1 MEKINW
7 QDVVNAI
14 RENRF
19 EDLTAAIRAQV
30 ADKIE
35 ANFLPKRKG
44 RPPEPKAGTRE
55 WYEWCDRSHKARS
68 RKITAD
74 RAEEI
79 AICYRQFR
87 DNGAA
92 KGEATVLVAE
102 KLGISKEGIEAVM
115 TATRDI
121 LDFS

>member
-7 QDVVNAI
+7 QDVVIAI
-14 RENRF
+14 REERF
-19 EDLTAAIRAQV
+19 ENLTSATWAQV

-55 WYEWCDRSHKARS
+55 WYEWCDRSRNARS
-68 RKITAD
+68 VKIAAD
-74 RAEEI
+74 RAVRI
-79 AICYRQFR
+79 ACWYRVFR
-87 DNGAA
+87 DKGAS
-92 KGEATVLVAE
+92 KGEATVLVA
-102 KLGISKEGIEAVM
+102 KRLGISRQGIEAVM